1 PQRLIRVL
9 LHGLSGPIELNGK
22 TYTPLGVMP
31 GLGQNPA
38 IKDQDIADLATY
50 IRANWNNRSPQVE
63 EKTVKEI
70 RNATKDRSAGQM
82 YTQEELK

>member
-1 PQRLIRVL
+1 
-9 LHGLSGPIELNGK
+9 
-22 TYTPLGVMP
+22 
-31 GLGQNPA
+31 GLGQNPT

-82 YTQEELK
+82 YTQEELKK

>member
-1 PQRLIRVL
+1 
-9 LHGLSGPIELNGK
+9 
-22 TYTPLGVMP
+22 MP
-31 GLGQNPA
+31 GLGQNPT

-50 IRANWNNRSPQVE
+50 IRANWSNRSTQVE

-82 YTQEELK
+82 YTQEELKK